1 MSAPDIAIGHPRP
14 GSLGH
19 PGAGLPDHP
28 QAGSRKRTVQSSTRR
43 MVRFGFAAVIL
54 GGAALASAQVM
65 VAAGQAV
72 VITRF
77 GDPLRVLTQPGLAW
91 KLPMPIEST
100 LEVDLRVRTT
110 SSGLQDVGTR
120 DGLRVL
126 VQAFLAWRVPA
137 DPVRV
142 RQFIRAAGND
152 PDEAA
157 RQLRSFVGSALQTTA
172 SNFNLAD
179 LVNTDPSKV
188 RLAVFEQQLRQAV
201 AQQVLDIYG
210 VDVQQVGVE
219 RLSLPSE
226 TLAATVA
233 RMRAERETVA
243 AERTAEGLRAAAA
256 IRSDA
261 ARDARI
267 TIAKAKADAA
277 VTEAQSRQEAA
288 AIYAGSYA
296 RDPQLYM
303 LLRSLDTVGDVVGPH
318 TMLILRTDAAPFD
331 VLVQGPP
338 GAVANTPAGGLQPA
352 PGVAT
357 RPAPGMAAQQVPG
370 VATQSAPRVAT
381 PPRVAG
387 LLGTSRTGAV
397 R

>member
-1 MSAPDIAIGHPRP
+1 
-14 GSLGH
+14 
-19 PGAGLPDHP
+19 
-28 QAGSRKRTVQSSTRR
+28 
-43 MVRFGFAAVIL
+43 VRFTFAAAIL
-54 GGAALASAQVM
+54 AGAVVASSQVM

-72 VITRF
+72 VVTRF
-77 GDPLRVLTQPGLAW
+77 GDPLRVLTHPGLAW
-91 KLPMPIEST
+91 KLPAPIEST
-100 LEVDLRVRTT
+100 LDVDLRLRTT

-137 DPVRV
+137 DPAHI

-157 RQLRSFVGSALQTTA
+157 RQLRSFVGSALQITA
-172 SNFNLAD
+172 SNFDLAD

-188 RLAVFEQQLRQAV
+188 RLAAFEQQLKQTV
-201 AQQVLDIYG
+201 AQQALDIYG
-210 VDVQQVGVE
+210 VDIQQVGVE

-277 VTEAQSRQEAA
+277 AIEAQSRQKAA
-288 AIYAGSYA
+288 GIYASSYA
-296 RDPQLYM
+296 LDPQLYT
-303 LLRSLDTVGDVVGPH
+303 LLRSLDTVGEVVGPH
-318 TMLILRTDAAPFD
+318 TRLILRTDAAPFN

-338 GAVANTPAGGLQPA
+338 GADPNTA
-352 PGVAT
+352 PSQM
-357 RPAPGMAAQQVPG
+357 PPSP
-370 VATQSAPRVAT
+370 AT
-381 PPRVAG
+381 PTPTPPPIVG
-387 LLGTSRTGAV
+387 LLGAGRVGAE

>member
-1 MSAPDIAIGHPRP
+1 MNGKDGHMASHDIAIEEPSTESAQP
-14 GSLGH
+14 V
-19 PGAGLPDHP
+19 A
-28 QAGSRKRTVQSSTRR
+28 QSRTRR
-43 MVRFGFAAVIL
+43 VVRFAVAGAIL
-54 GGAALASAQVM
+54 AGAALASAQVM

-72 VITRF
+72 VVTRF

-91 KLPMPIEST
+91 KLPTPIEST
-100 LEVDLRVRTT
+100 LDVDLRLRTT
-110 SSGLQDVGTR
+110 TSGLQDVGTR

-172 SNFNLAD
+172 SNFDLTD

-188 RLAVFEQQLRQAV
+188 RLAAFEQQLREAV

-210 VDVQQVGVE
+210 VDIQQVGVE

-277 VTEAQSRQEAA
+277 AIEAQSRQEAA
-288 AIYAGSYA
+288 GIYAGSYA

-303 LLRSLDTVGDVVGPH
+303 LLRSLDTVGEVVGPH
-318 TMLILRTDAAPFD
+318 TRLILRTDAAPFD

-338 GAVANTPAGGLQPA
+338 GASGKPAPTPAPPA
-352 PGVAT
+352 PGVT
-357 RPAPGMAAQQVPG
+357 
-370 VATQSAPRVAT
+370 TQ
-381 PPRVAG
+381 PPVVG
-387 LLGTSRTGAV
+387 LLGLGRSGAD

>member
-1 MSAPDIAIGHPRP
+1 MNTIAVD
-14 GSLGH
+14 S
-19 PGAGLPDHP
+19 P
-28 QAGSRKRTVQSSTRR
+28 QAQPLGEVKQSRTRR
-43 MVRFGFAAVIL
+43 VVSFTLAAVIL
-54 GGAALASAQVM
+54 AGAALASAQVM
-65 VAAGQAV
+65 VPAGEALV
-72 VITRF
+72 VTRF

-91 KLPMPIEST
+91 KLPAPIEST
-100 LEVDLRVRTT
+100 VPVDLRLRTT

-120 DGLRVL
+120 DGLRIL

-137 DPVRV
+137 DPARI
-142 RQFIRAAGND
+142 RQFMRAAGND

-157 RQLRSFVGSALQTTA
+157 RQLRSFVGSALQITA
-172 SNFNLAD
+172 SNFDLTD

-188 RLAVFEQQLRQAV
+188 RLAAFEQQLRQTV

-210 VDVQQVGVE
+210 VDIQQVGVE

-243 AERTAEGLRAAAA
+243 AERTAEGMRAAGE

-267 TIAKAKADAA
+267 TVAQAKADAA
-277 VTEAQSRQEAA
+277 EIEARSRQKAA
-288 AIYAGSYA
+288 QIYAASYA

-303 LLRSLDTVGDVVGPH
+303 LLRSLDTVGAVVGPR
-318 TMLILRTDAAPFD
+318 TRLILRTDAAPFN

-338 GAVANTPAGGLQPA
+338 GLVANPAELPAPA
-352 PGVAT
+352 PGGPT
-357 RPAPGMAAQQVPG
+357 SSLPGTMTLPSVL
-370 VATQSAPRVAT
+370 
-381 PPRVAG
+381 G
-387 LLGTSRTGAV
+387 LLDSGRTETQ